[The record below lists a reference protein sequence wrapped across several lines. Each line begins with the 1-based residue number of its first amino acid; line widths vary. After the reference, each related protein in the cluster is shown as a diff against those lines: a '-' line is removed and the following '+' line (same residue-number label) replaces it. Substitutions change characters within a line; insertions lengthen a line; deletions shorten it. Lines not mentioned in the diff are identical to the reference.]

1 MPDLASQAA
10 YICALDSGGS
20 KTLCWLV
27 AADGTVLARQS
38 GMGAA
43 NIHDEEIVRGILTP
57 ILQAA
62 LAEAG
67 LQMEQLSAI
76 NACLGGLNASTLQ
89 KALQTL
95 APQAKIQVTR
105 ESSGEAIFV
114 GAPFWGFDIALMA
127 GTGVVAVGVNQQI
140 GLKCSCSGW
149 GPLIH
154 DLGGGFAIGQQ
165 ALRTIA
171 ESIDFQRPQ
180 SSILPALAKV
190 HPFKQALEQCQ
201 FLDKTSAEM
210 SYEERLTLKNAIKNT
225 IPLLDRRTV
234 ASLFPTVCQCAEKK
248 DAVAIKIL
256 EQAAETLVKVTK
268 ALAFDLRL
276 KSPRITP
283 IGGIFR
289 AGEVLCLPYR
299 TALRRVLPDAELVF
313 NDFTQIH
320 GSVLLAMQ
328 LAGLSL
334 SAAQVAKLRR
344 S

>member
-1 MPDLASQAA
+1 MPDQVPPAP

-20 KTLCWLV
+20 KTLCWIA
-27 AADGTVLARQS
+27 AADGSVLARQS
-38 GMGAA
+38 GLGAA
-43 NIHDEEIVRGILTP
+43 NIHDEEIIKGILTP
-57 ILQAA
+57 PLHAA
-62 LAEAG
+62 LEEAG
-67 LQMEQLSAI
+67 LRMEQLSAV
-76 NACLGGLNASTLQ
+76 NVCLGGLNEGSLL
-89 KALQTL
+89 KALHFL
-95 APQAKIQVTR
+95 LPAAKTQVIR
-105 ESSGEAIFV
+105 ESSGEAIFAA
-114 GAPFWGFDIALMA
+114 APFWGFDIALMA
-127 GTGVVAVGVNQQI
+127 GTGVVAVGINQQTGI
-140 GLKCSCSGW
+140 KRSCGGW
-149 GPLIH
+149 GPLMH
-154 DLGGGFAIGQQ
+154 DLGGGFAVGQQ

-171 ESIDFQRPQ
+171 ESIDFQQPE

-190 HPFKQALEQCQ
+190 YPFKRALEHCQ
-201 FLDKTSAEM
+201 FLDKTPSEM
-210 SYEERLTLKNAIKNT
+210 SYEERLTLKNAIKGA
-225 IPLLDRRTV
+225 IPVLDRRTV

-268 ALAFDLRL
+268 ALAFDLQL

-289 AGEVLCLPYR
+289 AGEVVYLPYR
-299 TALRRVLPDAELVF
+299 TALQRVLPDAELVF